1 MTTSVTQ
8 SFPYLLDAF
17 FTRLRAEMNAS
28 PHTIDSYR
36 YAMRLLLEY
45 TTDKLDKVFT
55 DIKVEDLDA
64 DLVAAF
70 LLHLEEERNN
80 SIQTRNIRL
89 AAIKGVFDYIGRR
102 EPELMVTCQRVLAIP
117 AKRTRKRMVDYLEPS
132 ETAALLAAPDLS
144 TWIGRRDRCLLV
156 VALQTGLRVSELVG
170 LDLGDVSLVKPR
182 DASLDARGKGRKERT
197 VPLREDSVKVLTA
210 WLQERGKAR
219 DEALF
224 VTNRWSRFSRDGIGR
239 IVRKYV
245 AIAALSCP
253 SLREKRVSPHT
264 LRHTAAMD
272 LLRSGVSC
280 TVIALWLGHE
290 SIETTQ
296 IYLHADME
304 IKKKAM
310 EQTRPEDIPGG
321 VYQPGDD
328 ILAFVMSL

>member
-8 SFPYLLDAF
+8 SFPILLGGF
-17 FTRLRAEMNAS
+17 FTRLRTEMNAS

-36 YAMRLLLEY
+36 YAMRLLLDY
-45 TTDKLDKVFT
+45 ASDRLDKAFT

-70 LLHLEEERNN
+70 LLHLEQERNN

-89 AAIKGVFDYIGRR
+89 AAIKGVFDYIGSR
-102 EPELMVTCQRVLAIP
+102 EPELMLTCQRVLAIP
-117 AKRTRKRMVDYLEPS
+117 AKRTSRRTVDYLEPS
-132 ETAALLAAPDLS
+132 ETSALLSAPDLS
-144 TWIGRRDRCLLV
+144 TWIGRRDRCLLL

-170 LDLGDVSLVKPR
+170 LDLGDVSLVKPG
-182 DASLDARGKGRKERT
+182 DASLHARGKGRKERT
-197 VPLREDSVKVLTA
+197 VPLREDSVEVLTT
-210 WLQERGKAR
+210 WLQERGR
-219 DEALF
+219 TGDEALF
-224 VTNRWSRFSRDGIGR
+224 VTNRRSRFSRDGIGR
-239 IVRKYV
+239 IVRKHV

-253 SLREKRVSPHT
+253 SLGEKRVSPHT

-290 SIETTQ
+290 TIETTQ

-321 VYQPGDD
+321 VYQPADD